1 MNEVKVFSFG
11 DTASVRTVTG
21 PDLDAWFVAA
31 DVCEALEI
39 VQTASAMR
47 QLDEDE
53 KDVRTM
59 HTPGGEQQMT
69 IINESGLYSL
79 IFTSRKEEAKRF
91 KKWVTSEVLPT
102 IRKTGSYSHSDA
114 ALLQKLVHAQD
125 KIIELQ
131 GDLIK
136 KKSEQKTYAAQRHSS
151 KKNQKEK
158 ILSMLKKDKETPMH
172 AITKALHSTIEGL
185 KDCME
190 ELQQS
195 GLIECK
201 TEKPPRGRTLH
212 LVRMV

>member
-1 MNEVKVFSFG
+1 MNEVQVFSFESSHIRTMEDDLG
-11 DTASVRTVTG
+11 NTLFVGKDVCDVLGYRNPTDAMNQHCKGVAKRYPLQTEGGMQDVRVLTE
-21 PDLDAWFVAA
+21 A
-31 DVCEALEI
+31 DVLRLVISSNLPAAVKFEA
-39 VQTASAMR
+39 
-47 QLDEDE
+47 
-53 KDVRTM
+53 
-59 HTPGGEQQMT
+59 
-69 IINESGLYSL
+69 
-79 IFTSRKEEAKRF
+79 
-91 KKWVTSEVLPT
+91 WVFEEVLPT

-131 GDLIK
+131 GDLLK

-151 KKNQKEK
+151 KKSQKEK

-201 TEKPPRGRTLH
+201 TEKPPRGRTRH

>member
-1 MNEVKVFSFG
+1 MNEVQVFNFDSHN
-11 DTASVRTVTG
+11 VRTVIG
-21 PDLDAWFVAA
+21 ADGDPWFVAA
-31 DVCEALEI
+31 DVCAAL
-39 VQTASAMR
+39 S
-47 QLDEDE
+47 LDDTSKACSRLDDDE
-53 KDVRTM
+53 KLLRTVFVAGQSREVL
-59 HTPGGEQQMT
+59 T
-69 IINESGLYSL
+69 INESGLYSL

-131 GDLIK
+131 GDLLK

-151 KKNQKEK
+151 KKSQKEK

-201 TEKPPRGRTLH
+201 TEKPPRGRTRH
-212 LVRMV
+212 LVRMI